1 MILNA
6 GPNNTPEQAR
16 EPAPERHRTWHAIRN
31 RFIEGLLFVLPILVT
46 FWLIHWLY
54 SKLDQYVI
62 EPIAVLVI
70 WKAQFLFHSA
80 EELPYWF
87 KTFAAPLISLVL
99 VLLAVYLFGVLAH
112 TQFRKYV
119 DRFLLKVPVVAQIYD
134 AVRGVVKV
142 FEKQEGKP
150 MAYRMVLVPFPHT
163 GMRLPAIVT
172 STCTDVATG
181 KRLLCVYVPTTPV
194 PASGFFLMLPEEE
207 ATELNWDVQQTMQ
220 AIISGGLTAP
230 PLVTFYKQAATAALA
245 SPPQVGVPTTAG
257 DAKS

>member
-1 MILNA
+1 M
-6 GPNNTPEQAR
+6 
-16 EPAPERHRTWHAIRN
+16 WHVIRN
-31 RFIEGLLFVLPILVT
+31 RFIEGLLFVLPIVVT
-46 FWLIHWLY
+46 FYLISWLY
-54 SKLDQYVI
+54 SKLDAYVI

-70 WKAQFLFHSA
+70 WKTQFLVHSTN
-80 EELPYWF
+80 ELPDWF
-87 KTFAAPLISLVL
+87 KNFAAPLISLVL
-99 VLLAVYLFGVLAH
+99 VLLAVYLCGILAH
-112 TQFRKYV
+112 TQFRKRV
-119 DRFLLKVPVVAQIYD
+119 NQLLLKVPVVSQIYE

-150 MAYRMVLVPFPHT
+150 TAYRMVLVPFPHT

-172 STCTDVATG
+172 ATCTDVVTG

-230 PLVTFYKQAATAALA
+230 EQVTYFKQGETVVA
-245 SPPQVGVPTTAG
+245 SPPKVGAPTTAANAQG
-257 DAKS
+257 